1 MAEKAHSRTARI
13 VATLAIAGMLVGCAT
28 LPPQGDRVASTAVSG
43 TADTRVGRAIAPQ
56 LAAHPGISGIHPLVK
71 PRDAFVAR
79 AVLAAAADKSLDVQY
94 YIWHGDEVGLLLF
107 EALWNAADRG
117 VRVRLLLDDNN
128 TKGLDPTIATLDGH
142 PNIEV
147 RLYNPFLHRTARSVD
162 YLSDFARLNRR
173 MHNKSF
179 TADGQVAVIGGRNIG
194 DEYFGAG
201 EGVVFADVDVI
212 AIGPAVSEIS
222 RQFDRYWNS
231 ASAYPAAKLLG
242 PPADDGAARLQARFA
257 ENRVAP
263 ASVEY
268 AESLKSTP
276 LLRDLLAQQLVF
288 EWSNAQLVADDPAKT
303 LDTEART
310 DILLFPDL
318 VRRIGVP
325 KSSLDLISPYF
336 VPGDEGTAVL
346 ASLARSGVKIRI
358 LTNSLAASDV
368 SAVHAGYAKRRKDLL
383 AAGVEL
389 FELKPTAGASNDDRS
404 GLGSSSSAGL
414 HAKTFA
420 VDQSRVF
427 VGSFN
432 FDPRSAK
439 LNTEMGLVIE
449 SAKLAREL
457 AAEFDARIPGAAFQV
472 RLAAD
477 GRLQWIERTQ
487 GGEKVYETEPG
498 AGLAKRLGVGVLS
511 VLPIEWML

>member
-1 MAEKAHSRTARI
+1 
-13 VATLAIAGMLVGCAT
+13 
-28 LPPQGDRVASTAVSG
+28 
-43 TADTRVGRAIAPQ
+43 
-56 LAAHPGISGIHPLVK
+56 
-71 PRDAFVAR
+71 
-79 AVLAAAADKSLDVQY
+79 
-94 YIWHGDEVGLLLF
+94 
-107 EALWNAADRG
+107 
-117 VRVRLLLDDNN
+117 
-128 TKGLDPTIATLDGH
+128 
-142 PNIEV
+142 
-147 RLYNPFLHRTARSVD
+147 
-162 YLSDFARLNRR
+162 
-173 MHNKSF
+173 
-179 TADGQVAVIGGRNIG
+179 
-194 DEYFGAG
+194 
-201 EGVVFADVDVI
+201 
-212 AIGPAVSEIS
+212 
-222 RQFDRYWNS
+222 
-231 ASAYPAAKLLG
+231 
-242 PPADDGAARLQARFA
+242 
-257 ENRVAP
+257 
-263 ASVEY
+263 VEY

-318 VRRIGVP
+318 VRKIGVP

-336 VPGDEGTAVL
+336 VPGDEGTAAL
-346 ASLARSGVKIRI
+346 AALARSGVKIRI

-383 AAGVEL
+383 RAGIEL
-389 FELKPTAGASNDDRS
+389 FELKPTAGASDGDRS

-439 LNTEMGLVIE
+439 LNTEMGLVID

-487 GGEKVYETEPG
+487 GGEKVYDTEPG